1 MLVLVIYA
9 LMVSSRYINIE
20 ALQLKDNIYLAMI
33 ILQLLI
39 FVLPTVFY
47 CKLRGKKLTKNIASK
62 KLTGHKIGF
71 VASCLGVLIFGSI
84 LLNTAS
90 FYIFGGAQQT
100 TSLYNTFNPLNTTSW
115 QNIAYIIISLCVFP
129 ALTEEFTFRGVV
141 QTEYSSY
148 GVGVAI
154 LMSSLMFS
162 MLHFNLNNFIVYFFC
177 GVVASYTVYVTG
189 SIVSGV
195 ILHLMNNMYALF
207 FEAALWNVIKAP
219 NSLVFFLFVV
229 STLFI
234 IFLFLS
240 FSGAERVLYISGVQ
254 GEKSPPEAEKQEG
267 GIKLLFEALLSPSF
281 IGCVIVFLIVTL
293 VL

>member
-62 KLTGHKIGF
+62 KLTGHKIGL

>member
-177 GVVASYTVYVTG
+177 GVLASYTVYVTG